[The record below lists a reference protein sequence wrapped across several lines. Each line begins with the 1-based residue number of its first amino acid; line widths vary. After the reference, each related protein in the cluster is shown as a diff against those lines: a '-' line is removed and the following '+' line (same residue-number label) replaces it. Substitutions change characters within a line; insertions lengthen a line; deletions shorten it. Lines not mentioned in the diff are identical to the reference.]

1 MGGEGG
7 PYGERPYDLVLE
19 GGGVKGVGLV
29 GAVVTLAGQG
39 WRPRRIAGVSAGA
52 ITGAVL
58 AGLQRAGE
66 EPDRLKEI
74 LDTLDMAKFRDEGR
88 LGKLFGMVG
97 NAFDYLLT
105 EGLYKGDYLTGWLE
119 GVLADLGV
127 RTWADLKCAPDPA
140 SDAPAAHWYRLV
152 VGVSDLSRRAFVELP
167 WQYDQYQLPADE
179 MPVAQAVRASA
190 SLPFFFRPVELAC
203 GDGGTATLGDG
214 GLLSKYPIG
223 IFDRTDGKRPRWPT
237 FGVKLSAKE
246 IVAPPQE
253 LHGPI
258 GYAVGVIETLI
269 TGHDAQHVNDPCSV
283 ARTIFVD
290 TLGIPSTRFELREQV
305 RDELYANGVAGATT
319 FLAGWDWTRW
329 LATCKGQAV

>member
-1 MGGEGG
+1 MSGEGG
-7 PYGERPYDLVLE
+7 PYGDKPYDLVLE

-29 GAVVTLAGQG
+29 GAVVTLAEQG
-39 WRPRRIAGVSAGA
+39 WRPHRIAGVSAGA

-58 AGLQRAGE
+58 AGLQRSGE
-66 EPDRLKEI
+66 DPGRMADV
-74 LDTLDMAKFRDEGR
+74 LDTLDMGKFRDEGR
-88 LGKLFGMVG
+88 LGKLFGLGG
-97 NAFDYLLT
+97 NVCDYLLS

-127 RTWADLKCAPDPA
+127 RTWGDLKCPPDPE
-140 SDAPAAHWYRLV
+140 SDAPTAHWYRLV
-152 VGVSDLSRRAFVELP
+152 VGVSDLSRRTFVELP

-179 MPVAQAVRASA
+179 MSVAQAVRASA
-190 SLPFFFRPVELAC
+190 SLPFFFRPVELAS

-223 IFDRTDGKRPRWPT
+223 IFDRNDGRPARWPT

-246 IVAPPQE
+246 ITAPAEP
-253 LHGPI
+253 LHGPV
-258 GYAVGVIETLI
+258 GYAIGVIETLL

-283 ARTIFVD
+283 VRTIFVD
-290 TLGIPSTRFELREQV
+290 TLGIPATRFELREEV

-329 LATCKGQAV
+329 LA